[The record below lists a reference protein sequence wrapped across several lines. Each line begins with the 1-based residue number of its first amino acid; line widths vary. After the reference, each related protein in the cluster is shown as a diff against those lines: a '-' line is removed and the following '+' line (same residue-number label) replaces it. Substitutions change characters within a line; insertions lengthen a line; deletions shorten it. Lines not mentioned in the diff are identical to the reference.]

1 MGPRR
6 RDDLGMHHRIILARG
21 GRNDGNALEWTQTVR
36 NDSLKL
42 LPGSTPNG
50 RQKNFDKHTA
60 KRSASHTRH
69 RIQEIYSHI
78 SVAVKRRFAC
88 VM

>member
-42 LPGSTPNG
+42 LPAFN
-50 RQKNFDKHTA
+50 A
-60 KRSASHTRH
+60 KWPSK
-69 RIQEIYSHI
+69 EL
-78 SVAVKRRFAC
+78 
-88 VM
+88 